1 MADNN
6 NNNGNQSGANQE
18 RLNFIDSYPYNAA
31 PSSNVVSTFMND
43 VFAPAAATRPQA
55 ASRAIASLY
64 ASVEGHGRHLHAQ
77 LRENPDVAAKDIRA
91 ERANATLQD
100 RWGPHPWVPAAYAPR
115 PPIAPLIIRKMAW
128 ITDKVLSRPGATAD
142 DLAALWAGSPRDPEN
157 AGLLLRTLVTSGAS
171 NLTKTVAVQAAKLL
185 EAELQAADAEAARL
199 QRLGAQA
206 AEERDWAEME
216 LLDPD
221 DDAAQRMLA
230 LHEAELEEAEEEAE
244 MLRLVQDAEE
254 QLRQQQEEEEEEE
267 QPEETEGSRHY
278 DEAFI
283 MHSGNQDNDNFF
295 GYDADGPNDDEPAL
309 PQTSPLMSRPRPE
322 SDSES
327 DAPPRQRRRTA
338 TTVSSESESEPESEP
353 EPEPVSDSDTSSSPA
368 PAPASRPR
376 RPRRPRSPAADQQE
390 EIERI
395 AESIYRSTMS
405 QLRQGAFTRHMPL
418 ADRRDIAW
426 RARAGILDAAAIRDE
441 GIAEPNNEPRVGQT
455 FEDYL
460 DSEDDEMWA

>member
-1 MADNN
+1 MANNNN
-6 NNNGNQSGANQE
+6 NNNGNQSGANQG
-18 RLNFIDSYPYNAA
+18 RLLIILMLTTIWNFIDSYPYNAA

-100 RWGPHPWVPAAYAPR
+100 RWEPHPWVPVAYAPR

-128 ITDKVLSRPGATAD
+128 ITDKVLSRPGATVD

-185 EAELQAADAEAARL
+185 EAEV
-199 QRLGAQA
+199 
-206 AEERDWAEME
+206 
-216 LLDPD
+216 
-221 DDAAQRMLA
+221 
-230 LHEAELEEAEEEAE
+230 EEADEEAE
-244 MLRLVQDAEE
+244 MLRLVQNAEE
-254 QLRQQQEEEEEEE
+254 QLRQQQEEEEEEGE
-267 QPEETEGSRHY
+267 EETEGSRRY
-278 DEAFI
+278 NEAFI
-283 MHSGNQDNDNFF
+283 MHSGNQDNDDNDSFF
-295 GYDADGPNDDEPAL
+295 GYDADGPNNDEPAR
-309 PQTSPLMSRPRPE
+309 PQTSPLISHPFPGPNSNEDPFGVSPCAPVAVRPRPE

-338 TTVSSESESEPESEP
+338 TTVSSESESEPEAVP
-353 EPEPVSDSDTSSSPA
+353 DSNASSSPA
-368 PAPASRPR
+368 PAPASRARRVRRAR
-376 RPRRPRSPAADQQE
+376 RPRPPAADQQE

-405 QLRQGAFTRHMPL
+405 QLRQGTFTRRMPL

-426 RARAGILDAAAIRDE
+426 RARAGVLDAAAVQDE
-441 GIAEPNNEPRVGQT
+441 GIVEPNNEPRAGQT

-460 DSEDDEMWA
+460 DSEDDEEMLA

>member
-1 MADNN
+1 MANNNN
-6 NNNGNQSGANQE
+6 NNNGNQSGANQG
-18 RLNFIDSYPYNAA
+18 RL
-31 PSSNVVSTFMND
+31 
-43 VFAPAAATRPQA
+43 A

-100 RWGPHPWVPAAYAPR
+100 RWEPHPWVPVAYAPR

-128 ITDKVLSRPGATAD
+128 ITDKVLSRPGATVD

-171 NLTKTVAVQAAKLL
+171 NLTKTLPMP
-185 EAELQAADAEAARL
+185 RL
-199 QRLGAQA
+199 RGSSACA
-206 AEERDWAEME
+206 
-216 LLDPD
+216 
-221 DDAAQRMLA
+221 RMLA
-230 LHEAELEEAEEEAE
+230 LHEAEVEEADEEAE
-244 MLRLVQDAEE
+244 MLRLVQNAEE
-254 QLRQQQEEEEEEE
+254 QLRQQQEEEEEEGE
-267 QPEETEGSRHY
+267 EETEGSRRY
-278 DEAFI
+278 NEAFI
-283 MHSGNQDNDNFF
+283 MHSGNQDNDDNDSFF
-295 GYDADGPNDDEPAL
+295 GYDADGPNNDEPAR
-309 PQTSPLMSRPRPE
+309 PQTSPLISHPFPGPNSNEDPFGVSPCAPVAVRPRPE

-338 TTVSSESESEPESEP
+338 TTVSSESESEPEAVP
-353 EPEPVSDSDTSSSPA
+353 DSNASSSPA
-368 PAPASRPR
+368 PAPASRARRVRRAR
-376 RPRRPRSPAADQQE
+376 RPRPPAADQQE

-405 QLRQGAFTRHMPL
+405 QLRQGTFTRRMPL

-426 RARAGILDAAAIRDE
+426 RARAGVLDAAAVQDE
-441 GIAEPNNEPRVGQT
+441 GIVEPNNEPRAGQT

-460 DSEDDEMWA
+460 DSEDDEEMLA